1 MALTK
6 SSVAR
11 RLTLSEEQKAKIAA
25 AVKERTDALAKT
37 PAEQQPSIVQESN
50 KKLAALLSKEQLG
63 ELVKALHEPRL
74 RFNFRF
80 QRWADVLQWFA
91 DQADLSLV
99 IDAPPPGTFNFSDT
113 REYTP
118 SEAID
123 LLNGALLPKGYALV
137 RRDRMLVVVDLKAGV
152 PEGLIP
158 RIEPDEL
165 ADRGK
170 FELVSMLFPLEGK
183 NPEQVQTEIKPLLGP
198 YGQAVPLPA
207 TKQLLVTTTAGSM
220 QAIKAVIAS
229 IPVPAA
235 PAAAAPAEKPEV
247 AVYPVGSA
255 TPQAVL
261 DVLKALL
268 PDTKVVFDAK
278 TQQLNAYATPSQ
290 QAAIKKVLEQMQ
302 GGVPEDKRPKL
313 EVYPLDAVLAD
324 KFLPTLKGL
333 IPEAQLTLDP
343 VANKL
348 IVWAT
353 AADQATLKGMVE
365 KLQSLSAP
373 DQARQLEVYHLDRL
387 DPVSVI
393 PALQTLVPNAKLTA
407 DPRSRS
413 IVALASAADQKTIKT
428 TLEQME
434 LPSGGA
440 NGPELRFYPVSEMP
454 SPGVLAA
461 IAQLVPSAQVTPEVE
476 KRRLM
481 VLATPAEHEII
492 QKTLQQTAV
501 TPADQ
506 RQLAAY
512 PIGSADP
519 TSTLSVLQG
528 QMPGVQFVLDAK
540 NNRILAWASPAEHE
554 TIRNA
559 MAQIQ
564 SGSSA
569 TNQPRFE
576 VYPVQKSQIT
586 QVLTTLQ
593 TLVPTAR
600 LTVDPKSEN
609 IVAWGTPSDH
619 EQIKAAIEKLQLGAS
634 PETTPQLEVYR
645 LTKIDPATAMGL
657 LQTIVPDAKITI
669 DAANKSLAILAVAKD
684 QQTIRAMLDQL
695 EPKERLPNAPEMRY
709 YELKERP
716 PVTFLTGLKTLVPL
730 AQITED
736 PSGTRLMVVATP
748 ADHEVIKSTITQL
761 EADVSPET
769 TQQLEIYLLGKV
781 DIATATT
788 LLNSLVPNAKITP
801 DAVNKSL
808 AVLAIPKD
816 HQTIRSLLD
825 QLQSNQRAPNAPELR
840 FYELKQRPP
849 TSLITG
855 LQALA
860 PAAQITQDPDGKRLM
875 VVATPADHDIVKS
888 TIAQVE
894 ATVPPE
900 EKNKLVTYPVTPAQR
915 ARFQAVVPTIQT
927 ELPGIQVIN
936 DAAPGELS
944 IWAKPAQHEVIKQ
957 IVDELKKEVLA
968 SEKYALVAY
977 PLKAAD
983 PTAVLTTM
991 QSVFPGVQFVIDRK
1005 TRRIMVYARPE
1016 QQEVIKAA
1024 IEQMDS
1030 AVPSESKESFKVY
1043 PLGQVSLS
1051 VVTQALQELTPDARV
1066 IPDQRG
1072 DRVIAWAIPA
1082 DQEIIAKTLEQLQT
1096 PDEKYRPT
1104 VVVYPTAGFDAYG
1117 LAALLRNVMPSAQV
1131 VANPASGDVAVFASP
1146 TDHETIKAA
1155 VEQLK
1160 KQSEGENAPVF
1171 VTYGLGQGN
1180 VSTVLTVL
1188 RSALPQAQLAPGKD
1202 QHELVAFA
1210 RPSDQAV
1217 IKKLVEQVSQNPPEG
1232 VAPTLAVYTLEAG
1245 PVASAMQVL
1254 RTAVPEAQL
1263 TPGSDPRTLMV
1274 WARPSDQEIVKQ
1286 IVAKLAEQ
1294 GKTEGGPTLAVYPLK
1309 SSSMLASTM
1318 QTLRTVLPEVQIT
1331 VGSDS
1336 RSLIAWARPAEHE
1349 KIKQTLAELAE
1360 KMPPEQEP
1368 TLATYTLEGMPV
1380 ASAIQ
1385 VLRTAVPDAQFTPGN
1400 DPRTYTVWARPSD
1413 HEIIKGLVE
1422 KLAKQG
1428 TTEDGPTLV
1437 LYPMESTTAASN
1449 ALTVLRTVT
1458 PEAQISPSPDYRNL
1472 IVWARPAEHEK
1483 IKQTLTQLAEKNPES
1498 TSTLATYT
1506 LENMPASSALPILQS
1521 VVPGVQFTYGRDPHT
1536 LIAWARPAEH
1546 ETIKGMIE
1554 KLSQQGK
1561 TEGGPTLALYPMES
1575 TTAASNALTVLR
1587 TVTPEAQ
1594 ISPSPDYRNLIVWA
1608 RPAEHEK
1615 IKETLTQLAEK
1626 KPENTSTLE
1635 TYTIENMPAS
1645 SALPILQAQVP
1656 GVQFTYGRDP
1666 HTLIAWARPAEH
1678 ATIKGM
1684 IEKLSQQGKT
1694 EGGPTLALYPME
1706 STTAASNALTVLR
1719 TVTPEAQIS
1728 PSPDYRNL
1736 IVWAR
1741 PAEHEK
1747 IKETLTQLA
1756 EKKPENTSTLETYTI
1771 ENMPASS
1778 ALPILQAQVP
1788 GVQFTYGGD
1797 PHTLIAWARP
1807 AEHATIK
1814 SMVEK
1819 ISQQPAAE
1827 GSLTMAVYP
1836 LQTNSTGAIQVMRAV
1851 APEAQVVAADAHRL
1865 VVWARPGDHEKIKTA
1880 LEKLSKEE
1888 PADVAPTAVV
1898 YTIEG
1903 GKAASVMR
1911 ILSQAVPEAQVSV
1924 GTDPHEVVVYGRPA
1938 DQKIIKDIVTKLSEK
1953 PPAEN
1958 APTMVV
1964 YTVEGTLA
1972 ANAMTLLRAASP
1984 DAQFTLGSDPRTL
1997 IAWAR
2002 PTEHELIRAALD
2014 KMAKSLPAEQQ
2025 PTVASYK
2032 LPAGNAAYA
2041 IGLLRPA
2048 FPQVQMTTSA
2058 DPRELLVW
2066 AGPNDQQAIAKAI
2079 DTLTT
2084 VTADSQLKMVVYT
2097 LKATSAGAAIP
2108 LVTNLA
2114 PGARVTTTNDP
2125 YQLIVLA
2132 NTADHERIK
2141 AALDE
2146 LAKSLP
2152 AEQQPTVASYKLP
2165 AGNAAYAIGLLRP
2178 AFPQVQ
2184 MTTSA
2189 DPRELLVWAGPN
2201 DQQAIAKAID
2211 TLTTVTADSTL
2222 KMVVYTLK
2230 ATSAGAAIPLV
2241 TNLAP
2246 GARVTTTTDPYQ
2258 LIVLAN
2264 TADHER
2270 IKAALDELAKS
2281 LPAEQQP
2288 TVASYKLP
2296 AGNAAYAIG
2305 LLRPAF
2311 PQVQMTTSA
2320 DPRELLVWAGP
2331 NDQQAI
2337 AKAIDTLTTVTADS
2351 QLKMVVYTLKATS
2364 AGAAIPLVTN
2374 LAPGARVTTTND
2386 PYQLIVL
2393 ANTADHERIAAA
2405 LDELAKNESAET
2417 AATLTV
2423 YSLKYATAQD
2433 AMRVLAPVVP
2443 QAKLNVGADPQQ
2455 LVAHARPDDHA
2466 QIKKMLETL
2475 DVEAPEDAAS
2485 SAVVYTLKGAA
2496 SRQPQYMLM
2505 FLRSSVPQATFTL
2518 GADPNQLVAWAK
2530 PKDHEKIKELVDQLS
2545 KQLPPEEAPVM
2556 ATYTVDGMAA
2566 QSALRIMTNAF
2577 PTVEFAVALD
2587 GRSLMAWA
2595 SPEDQKQI
2603 AAAVNKLS
2611 EAPPDPNAPTLATY
2625 RLENTTASTVIQ
2637 LLTGTFPQARL
2648 TPGSDPFELLVWAS
2662 PKEHEKIA
2670 AAVKKMSEAAAQSTE
2685 STMAVYMLES
2695 TTAASAIQLLRN
2707 AVPQAQFAVG
2717 TDPYQL
2723 VAWGRPKD
2731 HEAIRTA
2738 VEKMSQAAASD
2749 PNAPRLAVY
2758 PLPGQNAHNVLRVL
2772 QSAMPQA
2779 QFSVSADYSQLLAW
2793 ARPKEQEIIRT
2804 AVEQIKADTS
2814 LVEQR
2819 TMAVYPCN
2827 ANDADALMRVLR
2839 PVIRD
2844 HAEVTTDPQRNSLIV
2859 WADKAYHEA
2868 IKKTVDQYLEQAS
2881 AIEQASSKVY
2891 RFQVGDPEAAL
2902 LALRR
2907 LVPDAQVALDQLNRS
2922 LVVSALPADHAKIQQ
2937 LVTEMDSEDQ
2947 SQAPRMEVYPLKG
2960 ADPQSMYQ
2968 TLRGFYQ
2975 RRRDVEVSYDDNAN
2989 SIVAMAPPLEQKKI
3003 RALID
3008 EMEKVAVGE
3017 TGSRL
3022 QVYSLENVDST
3033 NIVQVLN
3040 NLLDKKGPKVQLSIE
3055 PQTRQLIAFARP
3067 EQQALIASTI
3077 EQLRSEEPE
3086 LEIFQLDV
3094 VDPLSAEMAISRMYS
3109 DNFYTAPDIQIDPVT
3124 QQLVV
3129 RGKPKQVKEIR
3140 ELLVKMGEPAVNVMG
3155 SATNSRLRTL
3165 HFKGN
3170 VPAVL
3175 QEIQRLWP
3183 QMRGNDL
3190 RILDASALAPQ
3201 QPGVPAPA
3209 TQAPAATPKAAERK
3223 TPPAAGS
3230 KPATAPAPQTQP
3242 KASAPEQPAPAKA
3255 APQPAPNKSAGH
3267 GSVFRLVS
3275 YQQPAAPQPA
3285 ASEPAPATQPSASA
3299 APAQPPAKQPAP
3311 PATAPAAP
3319 AQPAPKPAA
3328 QPPASAAPAQPPA
3341 KQPTPPAT
3349 APAAPATP
3357 ALPAPAAAQPPAA
3370 AAKSGKPPVII
3381 VPGDGQITIASD
3393 DPEALDQLESLL
3405 RSLTEPVESPGELG
3419 RNFHVYPL
3427 KYTNAVDI
3435 ADTVEDLFRENR
3447 NGWRRSLTPVIIV
3460 PDERMNAILVQANRT
3475 DRTTIENLLKVL
3487 DTDQVPETPEANRP
3501 RLIPIKNTDAVR
3513 IEQVVREMFR
3523 SQLAAGARRRARPG
3537 SAGWT
3542 PQLSVDTVTNSL
3554 VVMAPAP
3561 LIDDITKLAQSLDET
3576 AGSDPARSVTLLRLK
3591 NTNAQHVQKA
3601 LDIIL
3606 RDRARG
3612 RR

>member
-2014 KMAKSLPAEQQ
+2014 KMAKSLPSEQQ
-2025 PTVASYK
+2025 PTLASYK

-2079 DTLTT
+2079 DTLTK
-2084 VTADSQLKMVVYT
+2084 VTADS
-2097 LKATSAGAAIP
+2097 
-2108 LVTNLA
+2108 
-2114 PGARVTTTNDP
+2114 
-2125 YQLIVLA
+2125 
-2132 NTADHERIK
+2132 E
-2141 AALDE
+2141 
-2146 LAKSLP
+2146 
-2152 AEQQPTVASYKLP
+2152 
-2165 AGNAAYAIGLLRP
+2165 
-2178 AFPQVQ
+2178 
-2184 MTTSA
+2184 
-2189 DPRELLVWAGPN
+2189 
-2201 DQQAIAKAID
+2201 
-2211 TLTTVTADSTL
+2211 L

-2337 AKAIDTLTTVTADS
+2337 SKAIDTLTNVTADS

-3190 RILDASALAPQ
+3190 RIVDPAALAPKR
-3201 QPGVPAPA
+3201 PAAPAPA
-3209 TQAPAATPKAAERK
+3209 TQAPAATPKTAEPK
-3223 TPPAAGS
+3223 TPPADSS
-3230 KPATAPAPQTQP
+3230 KPATAPAPQPQP
-3242 KASAPEQPAPAKA
+3242 KAPAPEQSAPAKA
-3255 APQPAPNKSAGH
+3255 AAQPAPNKSAGH

-3275 YQQPAAPQPA
+3275 YQQSAAPQPV
-3285 ASEPAPATQPSASA
+3285 ASEPAPAAKQPAPQPAAKPPASA
-3299 APAQPPAKQPAP
+3299 TPAQPPAKQPAP
-3311 PATAPAAP
+3311 PAAAP
-3319 AQPAPKPAA
+3319 ATPAPSTPQPAA
-3328 QPPASAAPAQPPA
+3328 QPPASATPAQPPA
-3341 KQPTPPAT
+3341 KQPAPRRARDSAAAVTP
-3349 APAAPATP
+3349 
-3357 ALPAPAAAQPPAA
+3357 AQPPAA